1 MIIYIIYIYLETVTS
16 WIGTLMVHHGAFL
29 IYIYIY
35 IPCPVPSSI
44 AQQQL
49 DFWLPDVEYM
59 VQGLPIQLLF
69 PAHKNLEKNAPKINE
84 QAKKQRNSEKHMDW
98 SFCVVMKR
106 NSMILWTQ
114 DCRHLSRKIHSF
126 SGVLWFPCHGCRSE
140 LLSTWNR
147 WGRGRSDW
155 KQNRQKWRQL
165 RYWSNGSDKSIGNC
179 TWYFLRAPPATWRG
193 RLCLWIASRFHYQ
206 ENTSIET
213 CGAWSWNHAWHPFAS
228 RIAEERILY
237 ISRFDSTHTSI
248 WQSLECFHSSV
259 QLWCIPVAY
268 LEMQRQVDSSSLGI
282 AVGLFSWTYRLVPRC
297 NSHALFARLWHCWGP
312 MGS

>member
-1 MIIYIIYIYLETVTS
+1 
-16 WIGTLMVHHGAFL
+16 
-29 IYIYIY
+29 
-35 IPCPVPSSI
+35 
-44 AQQQL
+44 
-49 DFWLPDVEYM
+49 
-59 VQGLPIQLLF
+59 
-69 PAHKNLEKNAPKINE
+69 
-84 QAKKQRNSEKHMDW
+84 MDW
-98 SFCVVMKR
+98 SFCVMMKR

-114 DCRHLSRKIHSF
+114 DCRHLYRKIHSF

-165 RYWSNGSDKSIGNC
+165 RYWSNGSDKSIGNY

-193 RLCLWIASRFHYQ
+193 RLCIWIASRFHYQ
-206 ENTSIET
+206 ENRSIET
-213 CGAWSWNHAWHPFAS
+213 FGAWSWNHAWHSFAS

-237 ISRFDSTHTSI
+237 ISRFDPTHTSI

-259 QLWCIPVAY
+259 QHVQLWCIPLAY
-268 LEMQRQVDSSSLGI
+268 LEMQRQVESSSLGI

-312 MGS
+312 MGSQSHHVWYGVHGWCEPMVRHCRRNFFDAGFVSVSISPTQNIHVLSGCGMHSSGTHGTVRTRHL